1 MGSNSESVIDRE
13 EKSSLFFF
21 MIDITDIYALKA
33 KIYKLKHKVNEEIVF
48 SNDKLVVNKYLNKV
62 LDYID
67 ELR

>member
-1 MGSNSESVIDRE
+1 VGSNSESVIDRE
-13 EKSSLFFF
+13 EKSSLFF

-33 KIYKLKHKVNEEIVF
+33 KIYKLKHKINEEIVF

>member
-13 EKSSLFFF
+13 EKSSLFF

>member
-1 MGSNSESVIDRE
+1 
-13 EKSSLFFF
+13 

>member
-13 EKSSLFFF
+13 EKSSLFF

-33 KIYKLKHKVNEEIVF
+33 KIYKLKHKINEEIVF

>member
-1 MGSNSESVIDRE
+1 VGSNSESVIDRE
-13 EKSSLFFF
+13 EKSSLFF